1 MKAPEKF
8 KNEVIC
14 SLTSILAQS
23 MDRIFEIMANQI
35 KRNQIK
41 DNGQQ
46 STVLTVKP
54 AIRLEMDQNF
64 RIKIRSRIDCD
75 ERYRDVYAD
84 EREYDPDQEELA
96 LFPSCADVEC
106 HIPAKE
112 EFYARVCFQGMT
124 PETLD
129 QYFSASPYHDYEHFA
144 ADEGNRTNLCRIME
158 DDQTREDFCAL
169 VLNTV
174 EAMADCEDDEE

>member
-8 KNEVIC
+8 KLEVIN

-23 MDRIFEIMANQI
+23 MDRICEIMANQI

-64 RIKIRSRIDCD
+64 HISIRSRIDCD
-75 ERYRDVYAD
+75 EKYRDIYTD
-84 EREYDPDQEELA
+84 EREYDPNQGDLE
-96 LFPSCADVEC
+96 LFPSAKDEV
-106 HIPAKE
+106 PAKE
-112 EFYARVCFQGMT
+112 EFYERVCCQGMT
-124 PETLD
+124 PETMD
-129 QYFSASPYHDYEHFA
+129 AYFSASPYHDYEHYA
-144 ADEGNRTNLCRIME
+144 SESSNKTNICKIME
-158 DDQTREDFCAL
+158 DDQTRDDFCAL

-174 EAMADCEDDEE
+174 EAMADCEEDEE

>member
-8 KNEVIC
+8 KQEVIN

-23 MDRIFEIMANQI
+23 MDRICEIMANQI

-64 RIKIRSRIDCD
+64 HISIRSRIDCD
-75 ERYRDVYAD
+75 EKYRDIYTD
-84 EREYDPDQEELA
+84 EREYDPNQGDLE
-96 LFPSCADVEC
+96 LFPSAKDEV
-106 HIPAKE
+106 PAKE
-112 EFYARVCFQGMT
+112 EFYERVCCQGMT
-124 PETLD
+124 PETMD
-129 QYFSASPYHDYEHFA
+129 AYFSASPYHDYEHYA
-144 ADEGNRTNLCRIME
+144 SESSNKTNICKIME

-174 EAMADCEDDEE
+174 EAMTDCEDE